1 MRLQDYFALWWAQSV
16 GGSRTRPRSAP
27 AAPPQPHGEHRGAA
41 GGLHG
46 PAQRQPPATEVV
58 GLIEWKTYYLI
69 KSKTLLYKA
78 RLIDL

>member
-16 GGSRTRPRSAP
+16 GGSRTRPHSAP
-27 AAPPQPHGEHRGAA
+27 AAPQGTPRGSRR
-41 GGLHG
+41 LHG

-69 KSKTLLYKA
+69 KSRTLLYKA